1 VSKNVRLSIYILI
14 PLIVWMISGVFI
26 SEDATKESKP
36 KMLSSVVI
44 EQSLPD
50 VINPKIYLNTYA
62 ISEKRVQVRAKTSG
76 EVVATGAKQG
86 EWVQKD
92 ALLCKLG
99 IIELNRTEVKAPFDG
114 YIEDIVKPGNLLERG
129 QLCATIIELNPITF
143 IAEVPENSIKDV
155 REGQNV
161 NISLVTGDNIQGKL
175 TFVSKSASVA
185 TRTFRVE
192 AEIANPSGIVRDGIS
207 GTLVIDTDP
216 VLAHKISPSILLLA
230 DDGELGVKTVNSEN
244 MVEFFPVQ
252 IIQDTEEGI
261 WVAGLPDFSNIIVL
275 GQGFVETG
283 QIVSVTNLASL

>member
-1 VSKNVRLSIYILI
+1 MSKNVRLSIYILI
-14 PLIVWMISGVFI
+14 PLIAWMVSGVFI
-26 SEDATKESKP
+26 SEDGTKESKP
-36 KMLSSVVI
+36 KTLSSVVI

-129 QLCATIIELNPITF
+129 QLCATIIELDPITF

-216 VLAHKISPSILLLA
+216 VLAHKISPSLLLLA
-230 DDGELGVKTVNSEN
+230 DNGELGVKTVNSEN

>member
-1 VSKNVRLSIYILI
+1 
-14 PLIVWMISGVFI
+14 MISGVFI
-26 SEDATKESKP
+26 SEDTTKESKP
-36 KMLSSVVI
+36 KTLSSVVI

-129 QLCATIIELNPITF
+129 QLCATIIELDPITF

-155 REGQNV
+155 REGQKV
-161 NISLVTGDNIQGKL
+161 NISLVTGDNIQGEL

-207 GTLVIDTDP
+207 GTMVIDTDP

-230 DDGELGVKTVNSEN
+230 DNGELGVKTVNSEN

>member
-36 KMLSSVVI
+36 KTLSSVVI

-129 QLCATIIELNPITF
+129 QLCATIIELDPITF

-155 REGQNV
+155 REGQIV

-207 GTLVIDTDP
+207 GTMVIDTDP

-230 DDGELGVKTVNSEN
+230 DNGELGVKTVNSEN

>member
-26 SEDATKESKP
+26 SEDITKESKP
-36 KMLSSVVI
+36 KTLSSVVI

-129 QLCATIIELNPITF
+129 QLCATIIELDPITF

-207 GTLVIDTDP
+207 GTMIIDTDP

-230 DDGELGVKTVNSEN
+230 DNGELGVKTVNSEN
-244 MVEFFPVQ
+244 MVEFFPIQ

>member
-1 VSKNVRLSIYILI
+1 MSKNVRFSIYILI

-26 SEDATKESKP
+26 SEDVTKESKP
-36 KMLSSVVI
+36 KTLSSVVI

-129 QLCATIIELNPITF
+129 QLCATIIELDPITF

-207 GTLVIDTDP
+207 GTMIIDTDP

-230 DDGELGVKTVNSEN
+230 DNGELGVKTVNSEN
-244 MVEFFPVQ
+244 MVEFFPIQ

>member
-1 VSKNVRLSIYILI
+1 MSKNVRLSIYILI

-26 SEDATKESKP
+26 SKDATKESKP
-36 KMLSSVVI
+36 KTLSSVVI

-129 QLCATIIELNPITF
+129 QLCATIIELDPITF

>member
-26 SEDATKESKP
+26 SEDTTKESKP
-36 KMLSSVVI
+36 KTLSSVVI

-129 QLCATIIELNPITF
+129 QLCATIIELDPITF

-207 GTLVIDTDP
+207 GTMVIDTDP

-230 DDGELGVKTVNSEN
+230 DNGELGVKTVNSEN

>member
-1 VSKNVRLSIYILI
+1 MSKNVRLSIYILI

-36 KMLSSVVI
+36 KTLSSVVI

-129 QLCATIIELNPITF
+129 QLCATIIELDPITF
-143 IAEVPENSIKDV
+143 IAEVPENSIKNV

>member
-36 KMLSSVVI
+36 KTLSSVVI

-129 QLCATIIELNPITF
+129 QLCATIIELDPITF

-155 REGQNV
+155 REGQTV

-230 DDGELGVKTVNSEN
+230 DNGELGVKTVNSEN
-244 MVEFFPVQ
+244 TVEFFPVQ

>member
-1 VSKNVRLSIYILI
+1 MSKNVRLSIYILI

-36 KMLSSVVI
+36 KTLSSVVI

-129 QLCATIIELNPITF
+129 QLCATIIELDPITF

-155 REGQNV
+155 REGQTV

-230 DDGELGVKTVNSEN
+230 DNGELGVKTVNSEN

>member
-1 VSKNVRLSIYILI
+1 MSKNVRLSIYILI

-36 KMLSSVVI
+36 KTLSSVVI

-129 QLCATIIELNPITF
+129 QLCATIIELDPITF

-207 GTLVIDTDP
+207 GTMVIDTDP

-230 DDGELGVKTVNSEN
+230 DNGELGVKTVNSDN

>member
-1 VSKNVRLSIYILI
+1 MSKNVRLSIYILI
-14 PLIVWMISGVFI
+14 PLVVWMISGIFVNK
-26 SEDATKESKP
+26 DGVKESKP
-36 KMLSSVVI
+36 KTLSSVVI

-129 QLCATIIELNPITF
+129 QLCATIIELDPITF
-143 IAEVPENSIKDV
+143 IAEVPENSIKEV

-192 AEIANPSGIVRDGIS
+192 AEIANSSGIVRDGIS
-207 GTLVIDTDP
+207 GTMVIDTDP

-230 DDGELGVKTVNSEN
+230 DNGELGVKTVNSEN

>member
-26 SEDATKESKP
+26 SEDTSKESKP
-36 KMLSSVVI
+36 KTLSSVVI

-129 QLCATIIELNPITF
+129 QLCATIIELDPITF

-192 AEIANPSGIVRDGIS
+192 AEIANPDGIVRDGIS
-207 GTLVIDTDP
+207 GTMVIDTDP

-230 DDGELGVKTVNSEN
+230 DNGELGVKTVNSEN

>member
-1 VSKNVRLSIYILI
+1 MNKNVRLSIYILI

-26 SEDATKESKP
+26 SEDTTKESKP
-36 KMLSSVVI
+36 KTLSSVVI

-129 QLCATIIELNPITF
+129 QLCATIIELDPITF

-155 REGQNV
+155 REGQKV
-161 NISLVTGDNIQGKL
+161 NISLVTGDNIQGEL

-207 GTLVIDTDP
+207 GTMVIDTDP

-230 DDGELGVKTVNSEN
+230 DNGELGVKTVNSEN

>member
-1 VSKNVRLSIYILI
+1 MSKNVRLSIYILI

-36 KMLSSVVI
+36 KTLSSVVI

-129 QLCATIIELNPITF
+129 QLCATIIELDPITF

-155 REGQNV
+155 REGQIV

-207 GTLVIDTDP
+207 GTMVIDTDP

-230 DDGELGVKTVNSEN
+230 DNGELGVKTVNSEN

>member
-1 VSKNVRLSIYILI
+1 MSKNVRLSIYILI

-36 KMLSSVVI
+36 KTLSSVVI

-50 VINPKIYLNTYA
+50 VINPKIYINTYA

-129 QLCATIIELNPITF
+129 QLCATIIELDPITF

-207 GTLVIDTDP
+207 GTMVIDTDP
-216 VLAHKISPSILLLA
+216 VLAHNISPSILLLA
-230 DDGELGVKTVNSEN
+230 DNGELGVKTVNSEN

>member
-1 VSKNVRLSIYILI
+1 
-14 PLIVWMISGVFI
+14 MISGVFI

-36 KMLSSVVI
+36 KTLSSVVI

-129 QLCATIIELNPITF
+129 QLCATIIELDPITF
-143 IAEVPENSIKDV
+143 IAEVPENFIKDV
-155 REGQNV
+155 REGQIV

-207 GTLVIDTDP
+207 GTMVIDTDP

-230 DDGELGVKTVNSEN
+230 DNGELGVKTVNSEN

>member
-26 SEDATKESKP
+26 SEDITKESKP
-36 KMLSSVVI
+36 KTLSSVVI

-62 ISEKRVQVRAKTSG
+62 TSEKRVQVRAKTSG

-129 QLCATIIELNPITF
+129 QLCATIIELDPITF

-155 REGQNV
+155 REGQIV

-207 GTLVIDTDP
+207 GTMVIDTDP

-230 DDGELGVKTVNSEN
+230 DNGELGVKTVNSEN

>member
-1 VSKNVRLSIYILI
+1 MSKNVRLSIYILI

-26 SEDATKESKP
+26 SEDVTKESKP
-36 KMLSSVVI
+36 KTLSSVVI

-129 QLCATIIELNPITF
+129 QLCATIIELDPITF

>member
-26 SEDATKESKP
+26 SEDTSKESKP
-36 KMLSSVVI
+36 KTLSSVVI

-129 QLCATIIELNPITF
+129 QLCATIIELDPITF

-192 AEIANPSGIVRDGIS
+192 AEIANPGGIVRDGIS
-207 GTLVIDTDP
+207 GTMVIDTDP

-230 DDGELGVKTVNSEN
+230 DNGELGVKTVNSEN

-283 QIVSVTNLASL
+283 QIVSATNLASL

>member
-1 VSKNVRLSIYILI
+1 MSKNVRLSIYILI
-14 PLIVWMISGVFI
+14 PLIAWMVSGVFI
-26 SEDATKESKP
+26 SEDGTKESKP
-36 KMLSSVVI
+36 KTLSSVVI

-129 QLCATIIELNPITF
+129 QLCATIIELDPITF

-230 DDGELGVKTVNSEN
+230 DNGELGVKTVNSEN

>member
-26 SEDATKESKP
+26 SEDTSKESKP
-36 KMLSSVVI
+36 KTLSSVVI
-44 EQSLPD
+44 EQSLPN

-129 QLCATIIELNPITF
+129 QLCATIIELDPITF

-192 AEIANPSGIVRDGIS
+192 AEIANPDGIVRDGIS
-207 GTLVIDTDP
+207 GTMVIDTDP

-230 DDGELGVKTVNSEN
+230 DNGELGVKTVNSEN

>member
-1 VSKNVRLSIYILI
+1 MSKNVRLSIYILI

-26 SEDATKESKP
+26 SEDVTKESKP
-36 KMLSSVVI
+36 KTLSSVVI

-129 QLCATIIELNPITF
+129 QLCATIIELDPITF

-207 GTLVIDTDP
+207 GTMIIDTDP

-230 DDGELGVKTVNSEN
+230 DNGELGVKTVNSEN
-244 MVEFFPVQ
+244 MVEFFPIQ

>member
-36 KMLSSVVI
+36 KTLSSVVI

-129 QLCATIIELNPITF
+129 QLCATIIELDPITF

-155 REGQNV
+155 REGQKV

-207 GTLVIDTDP
+207 GTMVIDTDP

-230 DDGELGVKTVNSEN
+230 DNGELGVKTVNSEN

>member
-1 VSKNVRLSIYILI
+1 MSKNVRISIYILI
-14 PLIVWMISGVFI
+14 PLVVWMISGVFVN
-26 SEDATKESKP
+26 EDSNRESKP
-36 KMLSSVVI
+36 KTLSSVVI

-129 QLCATIIELNPITF
+129 QLCATIIELDPITF
-143 IAEVPENSIKDV
+143 IAEVPENSIKEV

-192 AEIANPSGIVRDGIS
+192 AEIANSSGIVRDGIS
-207 GTLVIDTDP
+207 GTMVIDTDP

-230 DDGELGVKTVNSEN
+230 DNGELGVKTVNSEN

>member
-36 KMLSSVVI
+36 KTLSSVVI

-129 QLCATIIELNPITF
+129 QLCATIIELDPITF

-216 VLAHKISPSILLLA
+216 VLAHKISPAILLLA

-252 IIQDTEEGI
+252 IIQDTEQGI

>member
-1 VSKNVRLSIYILI
+1 MSKNVRLSIYILI

-36 KMLSSVVI
+36 KTLSSVVI

-129 QLCATIIELNPITF
+129 QLCATIIELDPITF

-252 IIQDTEEGI
+252 IIQDTEQGI

>member
-1 VSKNVRLSIYILI
+1 MSKNVRLSIYILI

-26 SEDATKESKP
+26 SEDVTKESKP
-36 KMLSSVVI
+36 KTLSSVVI

-129 QLCATIIELNPITF
+129 QLCATIIELDPITF

-207 GTLVIDTDP
+207 GTMVIDTDP

-230 DDGELGVKTVNSEN
+230 DNGELGVKTVNSEN
-244 MVEFFPVQ
+244 TVEFFPVQ

>member
-1 VSKNVRLSIYILI
+1 MSKNVRISIYILI
-14 PLIVWMISGVFI
+14 PLVVWMISGVFVN
-26 SEDATKESKP
+26 EDGNRESKP
-36 KMLSSVVI
+36 KTLSSVVI

-129 QLCATIIELNPITF
+129 QLCATIIELDPITF
-143 IAEVPENSIKDV
+143 IAEVPENSIKEV

-192 AEIANPSGIVRDGIS
+192 AEIANSSGIVRDGIS
-207 GTLVIDTDP
+207 GTMVIDTDP

-230 DDGELGVKTVNSEN
+230 DNGELGVKTVNSEN
-244 MVEFFPVQ
+244 IVEFFPVQ

>member
-1 VSKNVRLSIYILI
+1 MSKNVRLSIYILI

-26 SEDATKESKP
+26 SEDVTKESKP
-36 KMLSSVVI
+36 KTLSSVVI

-129 QLCATIIELNPITF
+129 QLCATIIELDPITF

-155 REGQNV
+155 REGQIV

-207 GTLVIDTDP
+207 GTMVIDTDP

-230 DDGELGVKTVNSEN
+230 DNGELGVKTVNSEN

>member
-36 KMLSSVVI
+36 KTLSSVVI

-129 QLCATIIELNPITF
+129 QLCATIIELDPITF

-155 REGQNV
+155 REGQKV

-207 GTLVIDTDP
+207 GTMVIDTDP

-230 DDGELGVKTVNSEN
+230 DNGELGVKTVNSEN
-244 MVEFFPVQ
+244 MVEFFPIQ
-252 IIQDTEEGI
+252 IVQDTEEGI
-261 WVAGLPDFSNIIVL
+261 WIAGLPDFSNIIVL
-275 GQGFVETG
+275 GQVFV
-283 QIVSVTNLASL
+283 

>member
-1 VSKNVRLSIYILI
+1 MSKNVRLSIYILI

-36 KMLSSVVI
+36 KTLSSVVI

-129 QLCATIIELNPITF
+129 QLCATIIELDPITF
-143 IAEVPENSIKDV
+143 IAEVPENSIKEV

-230 DDGELGVKTVNSEN
+230 DNGELGVKTVNSEN

-261 WVAGLPDFSNIIVL
+261 WVAGLPNFSNIIVL

>member
-14 PLIVWMISGVFI
+14 PLVVWMISGLFI
-26 SEDATKESKP
+26 SEGATKESKP
-36 KMLSSVVI
+36 KTLSSVVI

-129 QLCATIIELNPITF
+129 QLCATIIELDPITF

-207 GTLVIDTDP
+207 GTMVIDTDP

-230 DDGELGVKTVNSEN
+230 DNGELGVKTVNSEN

>member
-1 VSKNVRLSIYILI
+1 MSKNVRLSVYILI

-129 QLCATIIELNPITF
+129 QLCATIIELDPITF

>member
-1 VSKNVRLSIYILI
+1 MSKNVRLSIYILI

-26 SEDATKESKP
+26 SEDTSKESKP
-36 KMLSSVVI
+36 KTLSSVVI
-44 EQSLPD
+44 EQSLPN

-129 QLCATIIELNPITF
+129 QLCATIIELDPITF

-192 AEIANPSGIVRDGIS
+192 AEIANPDGIVRDGIS
-207 GTLVIDTDP
+207 GTMVIDTDP

-230 DDGELGVKTVNSEN
+230 DNGELGVKTVNSEN